1 MGGLLLGAVVALE
14 LGLTVVSLNRLGA
27 FDKWKKKSKS
37 KTDASDVIIDA
48 EIIS

>member
-14 LGLTVVSLNRLGA
+14 LGLTIVSLNRLGA
-27 FDKWKKKSKS
+27 FDKWKKKSK
-37 KTDASDVIIDA
+37 TDASDVIIDA